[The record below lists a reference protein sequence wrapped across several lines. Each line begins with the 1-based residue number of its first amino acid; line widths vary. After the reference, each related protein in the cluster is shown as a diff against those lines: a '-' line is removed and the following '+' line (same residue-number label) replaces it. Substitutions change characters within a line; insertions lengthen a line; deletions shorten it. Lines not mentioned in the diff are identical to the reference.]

1 VTAVRRC
8 IVRPCPELTTGSRC
22 TRHEAEFQV
31 KRRAKVKAGQLTGS
45 RGSTAE
51 WLRLRKLVLRR
62 DRHTC
67 QSCGHVASDMPL
79 TKSDR
84 LEVHH
89 IDGNAHNDR
98 LDNLITLCSTC
109 HRKTYRR

>member
-1 VTAVRRC
+1 
-8 IVRPCPELTTGSRC
+8 
-22 TRHEAEFQV
+22 
-31 KRRAKVKAGQLTGS
+31 
-45 RGSTAE
+45 
-51 WLRLRKLVLRR
+51 
-62 DRHTC
+62 
-67 QSCGHVASDMPL
+67 VASDMPL